1 MKRSRVLHGHERV
14 ALQNEAGHAHQHREH
29 VVIEGLGWI
38 AEEPPPDVGAGAK
51 AKCTRRIEFGRQ
63 DRLHQTAALEA
74 FWSTSDLVSVQFAG
88 FIGAD
93 DNQAFQVDNIALDVT
108 RGSELPEPGS
118 LALGALAL
126 AAAWHTRRATSR
138 AAQQAA

>member
-1 MKRSRVLHGHERV
+1 MDYAELSLNFLNSWSASSLVLTGSLLGGGTV
-14 ALQNEAGHAHQHREH
+14 SQTLLLD
-29 VVIEGLGWI
+29 GLNDG
-38 AEEPPPDVGAGAK
+38 PGGA
-51 AKCTRRIEFGRQ
+51 TDFE
-63 DRLHQTAALEA
+63 TAVLDA
-74 FWSTSDLVSVQFAG
+74 FWSTSDLVSLQFAG

-93 DNQAFQVDNIALDVT
+93 DNHAFQVDNIALDVT

-126 AAAWHTRRATSR
+126 AAAWRTRRATAR